1 MTGIGVCESR
11 KDLEQ
16 IIGIGQD
23 SMGYTAAVLLMP
35 MLLGDPPNP
44 PAVPEPTSIAC
55 ALFILAGSYRPAN
68 GYATWES
75 HSLIAL

>member
-1 MTGIGVCESR
+1 MRVR

-23 SMGYTAAVLLMP
+23 SMGYTAAVLLTP
-35 MLLGDPPNP
+35 TSLGDPPNP

-55 ALFILAGSYRPAN
+55 ALGILAAVIGRRMVAPRGN
-68 GYATWES
+68 
-75 HSLIAL
+75 LIR